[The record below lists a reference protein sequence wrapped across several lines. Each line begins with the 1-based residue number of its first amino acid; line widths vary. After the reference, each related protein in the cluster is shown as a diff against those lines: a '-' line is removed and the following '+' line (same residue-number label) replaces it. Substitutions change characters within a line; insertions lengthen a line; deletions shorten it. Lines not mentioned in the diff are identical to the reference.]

1 MASVVSDSVG
11 PHRLQPTRLPRPWDS
26 PGKNTGVG
34 CHFLLQ
40 CMKVKSES
48 EVAQLCLTPNNP
60 MDCGPPGS
68 SVHGI
73 FYKSVSSS
81 NPYLIAPSTSSLL
94 KPSVRF
100 PHSIYILRRGRRVLA
115 KHNLNKTTVD
125 QPHLWLLK
133 KRKSFRTFSQVSVP
147 KDCALA
153 RPLSPGK
160 CTRLTACFRQPLWGS
175 G

>member
-1 MASVVSDSVG
+1 MHRDTEIQGPMTRVVRDKELAVG
-11 PHRLQPTRLPRPWDS
+11 TEETGGIGDRKHQAVPWW
-26 PGKNTGVG
+26 
-34 CHFLLQ
+34 L
-40 CMKVKSES
+40 E
-48 EVAQLCLTPNNP
+48 
-60 MDCGPPGS
+60 
-68 SVHGI
+68 
-73 FYKSVSSS
+73 SVSSS

-133 KRKSFRTFSQVSVP
+133 KRKSFRIFPQVSVP